1 MLTIADFLPENLRV
15 DAPACAGRPNL
26 VHLFDE
32 KHCLALWAAYAA
44 GRPLLVRGEPG
55 TGKSQLA
62 RAIAAH
68 LNWVFVSEVIQG
80 GTEISD
86 LQWHYDAVGR
96 LGAAQ
101 AQASSLLTQSGQSE
115 SESINRDEPE
125 PTCFPE
131 RKPDMNPLD
140 YLSPGVFW
148 WAFNWDEASSQY
160 TRSRVRARP
169 KPIEPRGWDSNKNG
183 VVVLI
188 DEIDKADPDLP
199 NGLLETLNGYQFTV
213 PYLQHPVSAKDPS
226 RILVVVTTNEE
237 RELPWAFLRRCFVLR
252 LEMEKS
258 QDKRIEWLAQRGR
271 AHFRAELH
279 EELPLRAAELL
290 WKDRDKAEQDNALFK
305 PGLAEYLD
313 LLRAL
318 ARIDKNQQVNTLER
332 ICEFVLVK
340 STDEP

>member
-1 MLTIADFLPENLRV
+1 MLTIDDFLPSNMRV
-15 DAPACAGRPNL
+15 IAPAAGGLPKL
-26 VHLFDE
+26 VHLFE
-32 KHCLALWAAYAA
+32 ENHCLALWAAYAA

-68 LNWVFVSEVIQG
+68 LNWAFVSEVIQG
-80 GTEISD
+80 STEISD

-101 AQASSLLTQSGQSE
+101 AQAFGIRSRTTAVEEGSSDHDGSVDL
-115 SESINRDEPE
+115 EPVR
-125 PTCFPE
+125 F
-131 RKPDMNPLD
+131 
-140 YLSPGVFW
+140 LSPGVFW
-148 WAFNWDEASSQY
+148 WAFSWSGANTQHDCSK
-160 TRSRVRARP
+160 VHARP
-169 KPIEPRGWDSNKNG
+169 KPEAPKNWNPEKDG

-199 NGLLETLNGYQFTV
+199 NGLLETLNSYRFTV
-213 PYLQHPVSAKDPS
+213 PYLANPVTAEDPS
-226 RILVVVTTNEE
+226 RIIVVVTTNEE

-258 QDKRIEWLAQRGR
+258 EDKKIEWLAERGR
-271 AHFRAELH
+271 AHFPHELQQDVP
-279 EELPLRAAELL
+279 EKAAELL
-290 WKDRDKAEQDNALFK
+290 WHDRDRAERENALFK

-318 ARIDKNQQVNTLER
+318 SRIKKKDQADTLKR
-332 ICEFVLVK
+332 IGEFVLVK
-340 STDEP
+340 SSEGP